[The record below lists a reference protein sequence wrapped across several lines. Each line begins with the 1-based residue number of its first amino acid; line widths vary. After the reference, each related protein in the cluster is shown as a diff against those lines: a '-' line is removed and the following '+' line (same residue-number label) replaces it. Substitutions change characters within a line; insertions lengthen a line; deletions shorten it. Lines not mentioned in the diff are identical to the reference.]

1 MFNLVYFCVFFVWLQ
16 ERNMAAAKIQLV
28 VRSFLQ
34 KRRAK
39 RQNQAVIIIQSVWR
53 GYEAR
58 NRLRLKKQAQ
68 LRALK
73 HEAATVIQVG
83 VFIMKRI
90 VNQY

>member
-1 MFNLVYFCVFFVWLQ
+1 
-16 ERNMAAAKIQLV
+16 MAAVKIQVV

-39 RQNQAVIIIQSVWR
+39 RQIQSAVIIQSVWR
-53 GYEAR
+53 GYVAR

-68 LRALK
+68 LRALQ

-83 VFIMKRI
+83 VYYM
-90 VNQY
+90 

>member
-1 MFNLVYFCVFFVWLQ
+1 
-16 ERNMAAAKIQLV
+16 MAAVKIQVV

-39 RQNQAVIIIQSVWR
+39 KQIQSAVIIQSVWR
-53 GYEAR
+53 GYVAR

-68 LRALK
+68 LRALQ

-83 VFIMKRI
+83 VYYM
-90 VNQY
+90 